1 MKILRIL
8 RCENGKIN
16 PTDDALVEEKVL
28 NVYVNGEHI
37 QSLFYSNGNEYFLG
51 LGVLLN
57 TSLIKS
63 IKEVR
68 GFSHKE
74 NEFSTNYYFEIE
86 NVKDS
91 ENSECEKINAVSQGK
106 LFSLMKETLSYS
118 ETFAK
123 TGGTHIVSVGDI
135 NGILAHYEDISR
147 LSSMLKCAGYI
158 VDQGIKRET
167 IVFTSGRINYT
178 LVEVANK
185 MNSKII
191 VSQSAVSTL
200 AVKLGEDLGI
210 TLVGFMRGNRFN
222 IYTHPERI
230 TY

>member
-8 RCENGKIN
+8 RFENGKIN
-16 PTDDALVEEKVL
+16 QLDDILVEEKIL
-28 NVYVNGEHI
+28 NVYVNGEHL
-37 QSLFYSNGNEYFLG
+37 QSLFYSNGNEYFLS

-57 TSLIKS
+57 ASLIKS
-63 IKEVR
+63 KEEIK

-74 NEFSTNYYFEIE
+74 NDFSTNYYFEIE
-86 NVKDS
+86 QVKDFEVS
-91 ENSECEKINAVSQGK
+91 GFEKVDTVSGNQ

-123 TGGTHIVSVGDI
+123 TGGTHIVSVAGKD
-135 NGILAHYEDISR
+135 GILAHYEDISR
-147 LSSMLKCAGYI
+147 LSAILKCAGYI
-158 VDQGIKRET
+158 VDQEVKSET
-167 IVFTSGRINYT
+167 IVFTSGRINYS
-178 LVEVANK
+178 LVEVANR

-210 TLVGFMRGNRFN
+210 TLIGFMRGNRFN